1 MPLIIGGNVVDI
13 NDLSDQNKQ
22 VEQPVLVITQVEVIE
37 PEVITEFIPQKQI
50 EVFEE
55 RRVSKKIKPSHSRTH
70 SNREDNLV
78 VVNGK
83 VKKIGK
89 QSKYLLDMLTI
100 DD

>member
-1 MPLIIGGNVVDI
+1 MALIIGGNVVNLGNI
-13 NDLSDQNKQ
+13 ANQNKQ
-22 VEQPVLVITQVEVIE
+22 
-37 PEVITEFIPQKQI
+37 PEESISSLSQDDVRIIA
-50 EVFEE
+50 E
-55 RRVSKKIKPSHSRTH
+55 RRALKNSTKNVSPAQPRM
-70 SNREDNLV
+70 NVNPDDNLV